1 MTAPHPPVPNPHR
14 GYSYVGQ
21 EATSSLSRERELAAR
36 QGRRLKDVKETWDW
50 GASTDQL
57 FPSVWPDDELLPG
70 FRVILEDH
78 YAQSHALHLKI
89 LRAVAEALNIP
100 LDFFEQR
107 SPPTASEARLAHY
120 PEVSASAFGHDKGTG
135 RISEHTDS
143 GSITLLCKSS
153 SGMYVAVVRVLTKDR
168 ARQCWWPGD

>member
-36 QGRRLKDVKETWDW
+36 ENRRLKDVKETWDW
-50 GASTDQL
+50 GDSGDRTY
-57 FPSVWPDDELLPG
+57 PNIWPEDILLPG
-70 FRVILEDH
+70 FRGVLEEH
-78 YAQSHALHLKI
+78 YARSHALHLTI
-89 LRAVAEALNIP
+89 LQAVAEALGIP

-120 PEVSASAFGHDKGTG
+120 PEVSASEFGHDKGTG

-143 GSITLLCKSS
+143 GSITLLCEY
-153 SGMYVAVVRVLTKDR
+153 GIGVFICA
-168 ARQCWWPGD
+168 